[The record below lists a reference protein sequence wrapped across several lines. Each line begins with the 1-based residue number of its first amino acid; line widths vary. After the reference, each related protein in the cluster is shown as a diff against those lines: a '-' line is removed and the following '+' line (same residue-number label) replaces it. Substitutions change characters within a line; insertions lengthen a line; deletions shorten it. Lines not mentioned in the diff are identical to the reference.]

1 MSDTTPAPSV
11 FRWLRYWRNS
21 LADAESG
28 RGALDEKELKALSSV
43 DTTVY
48 RNGRIPSSAAL
59 LAELFDDEPEETR
72 LVRVVLRPAVYR
84 SLQEHGQQKQAL
96 YPEVVTPL
104 ICVLWVSRQGVLI
117 PAEPPVIPRDLLS
130 PQADDRFTLGEVEA
144 QDRLLTREAV
154 SVWSE
159 QEATALLQGEGA
171 EGEGTEGKDT
181 EIHAKRW
188 QAYYDASRRLFEQL
202 VDRERLKAAFESL
215 GEARLLKVEPQ
226 AKGAARHILSLYDW
240 LGATPRALP
249 LLERYALSRSDE
261 GYRPCVEALAGL
273 DTRLGHANTA
283 YPLAPAQRDA
293 LAQTMAMDEGEIL
306 AVNGPPG
313 TGKTTFVLSVV
324 ASLWVRAALE
334 EAEPPLIVAASTN
347 NQAVTNI
354 LAAFAKDFEEGD
366 GLLGGRWLPEIDSY
380 GGFYPARSREDE
392 AAKEYQTPAFYRHL
406 ERPESLEGAEGEFL
420 ARARAAFDDEALK
433 DVPSV
438 RRHLHGELLAT
449 RDRLIDIQRRW
460 ATLSELAER
469 LGEDAEARQQEARQ
483 ALETLGEERG
493 AIEEALRQWKRFC
506 ADESLWLS
514 VLSILPPVA
523 RHRRLKRELFIDES
537 LDERARAII
546 YAAAQPSPEAA
557 LQAWLD
563 ERRARIERLSQDIEA
578 RRALLE
584 ERDAETARLRA
595 LLPAGAELD
604 SLDAIDKSLD
614 TSLRFAL
621 FRLAVHYWEARWLE
635 DCRTQART
643 LAEEARKAEKTGL
656 TAVRPRWR
664 RRMKLTPCI
673 VSTLHSLPGHMTHS
687 VYEGPKQYRQEYLE
701 NEIDLLIIDEAGQ
714 VAPEVAGASFAL
726 ARRALVIGD
735 VHQIQP
741 VSTQVE
747 AVDVGNLRH
756 QGVLGAVEDYEELRE
771 TGRSV
776 VDGSVMRIAQRASRY
791 RYLEEAEPG
800 MFLQEH
806 RRCLKAII
814 DYCNDLCYRGMLLPK
829 RDTPPKDPAWPP
841 FSHVHVDGRV
851 ESPPAGSRINR
862 QEAETL
868 AEWLATHRGS
878 LEERH
883 GTSLGEIVG
892 VVTPF
897 KAQARLIQEA
907 CRARDIPVA
916 GDESAVTVGT
926 VHALQGAERPVILFS
941 AVYSRHDDGGFI
953 DRDPS
958 MLNVAVSRAKDSF
971 MVFGDMDVIAGAVP
985 GSPRHLLGR
994 YLFADEDNAQSF
1006 TIDRARPDLLVLCR
1020 SPQVI
1025 NDAEAHDRC
1034 IRQLLESVRLRVA
1047 LVSPWISLDR
1057 LRDTGLLDY
1066 LYQAVERGVE
1076 VTVYVDHH
1084 FNTTSDNRADAQKS
1098 ARLDHCRDVLREGGV
1113 RVRIV
1118 KGVHS
1123 KLIMA
1128 DDRFMCV
1135 GSYNWASAARSGP
1148 YKNMETSMLYS
1159 GDLREEIQLQLEGL
1173 NHRTLPDK
1181 RQESS
1186 SVAEEEVG

>member
-1 MSDTTPAPSV
+1 
-11 FRWLRYWRNS
+11 
-21 LADAESG
+21 
-28 RGALDEKELKALSSV
+28 
-43 DTTVY
+43 
-48 RNGRIPSSAAL
+48 
-59 LAELFDDEPEETR
+59 
-72 LVRVVLRPAVYR
+72 
-84 SLQEHGQQKQAL
+84 
-96 YPEVVTPL
+96 
-104 ICVLWVSRQGVLI
+104 
-117 PAEPPVIPRDLLS
+117 
-130 PQADDRFTLGEVEA
+130 
-144 QDRLLTREAV
+144 
-154 SVWSE
+154 
-159 QEATALLQGEGA
+159 
-171 EGEGTEGKDT
+171 
-181 EIHAKRW
+181 
-188 QAYYDASRRLFEQL
+188 
-202 VDRERLKAAFESL
+202 
-215 GEARLLKVEPQ
+215 
-226 AKGAARHILSLYDW
+226 
-240 LGATPRALP
+240 
-249 LLERYALSRSDE
+249 
-261 GYRPCVEALAGL
+261 
-273 DTRLGHANTA
+273 
-283 YPLAPAQRDA
+283 
-293 LAQTMAMDEGEIL
+293 
-306 AVNGPPG
+306 
-313 TGKTTFVLSVV
+313 
-324 ASLWVRAALE
+324 
-334 EAEPPLIVAASTN
+334 
-347 NQAVTNI
+347 
-354 LAAFAKDFEEGD
+354 
-366 GLLGGRWLPEIDSY
+366 
-380 GGFYPARSREDE
+380 
-392 AAKEYQTPAFYRHL
+392 
-406 ERPESLEGAEGEFL
+406 
-420 ARARAAFDDEALK
+420 
-433 DVPSV
+433 
-438 RRHLHGELLAT
+438 
-449 RDRLIDIQRRW
+449 
-460 ATLSELAER
+460 
-469 LGEDAEARQQEARQ
+469 
-483 ALETLGEERG
+483 
-493 AIEEALRQWKRFC
+493 
-506 ADESLWLS
+506 
-514 VLSILPPVA
+514 
-523 RHRRLKRELFIDES
+523 
-537 LDERARAII
+537 
-546 YAAAQPSPEAA
+546 
-557 LQAWLD
+557 
-563 ERRARIERLSQDIEA
+563 
-578 RRALLE
+578 
-584 ERDAETARLRA
+584 
-595 LLPAGAELD
+595 
-604 SLDAIDKSLD
+604 
-614 TSLRFAL
+614 
-621 FRLAVHYWEARWLE
+621 
-635 DCRTQART
+635 
-643 LAEEARKAEKTGL
+643 
-656 TAVRPRWR
+656 
-664 RRMKLTPCI
+664 
-673 VSTLHSLPGHMTHS
+673 MTHS

-726 ARRALVIGD
+726 AKRALVIGD

-776 VDGSVMRIAQRASRY
+776 VDGSVMRIAQLASRY

-1057 LRDTGLLDY
+1057 LRDTGLLEC

-1084 FNTTSDNRADAQKS
+1084 FNTTSANRADAQKS
-1098 ARLDHCRDVLREGGV
+1098 ARFSHCRGVLQEGGIRV
-1113 RVRIV
+1113 RVV

-1159 GDLREEIQLQLEGL
+1159 GDLREEIQIQLEAL

-1181 RQESS
+1181 RQESP

>member
-1 MSDTTPAPSV
+1 MSDATPVPSV
-11 FRWLRYWRNS
+11 FQWLRYWRNS

-28 RGALDEKELKALSSV
+28 RGALGEKELKALSPV
-43 DTTVY
+43 ETTVY

-59 LAELFDDEPEETR
+59 LAELFEGEPEETR

-84 SLQEHGQQKQAL
+84 SLQEHGKQKQAL

-104 ICVLWVSRQGVLI
+104 TCVLWVSRQGDLL

-159 QEATALLQGEGA
+159 QEATALLEGEGA
-171 EGEGTEGKDT
+171 ERHEK
-181 EIHAKRW
+181 IW
-188 QAYYDASRRLFEQL
+188 QVYYRVSRRLFEQL
-202 VDRERLKAAFESL
+202 VDLERLKTSFESL

-226 AKGAARHILSLYDW
+226 AKGAAQHILNLYDW
-240 LGATPRALP
+240 LGATPRTLP
-249 LLERYALSRSDE
+249 LLERYALSRPEE
-261 GYRPCVEALAGL
+261 GGRPCVEALARL

-283 YPLAPAQRDA
+283 YPLARAQRDA
-293 LAQTMAMDEGEIL
+293 LAQAMAMEEGEIL
-306 AVNGPPG
+306 AINGPPG

-366 GLLGGRWLPEIDSY
+366 GPLGGRWLPGIDSY

-392 AAKEYQTPAFYRHL
+392 AAREYQTPAFYRRL
-406 ERPESLEGAEGEFL
+406 ERPDYLEGAEGAFL
-420 ARARAAFDDEALK
+420 SRARTAFDDEALK

-438 RRHLHGELLAT
+438 RRRLHGELLAMC
-449 RDRLIDIQRRW
+449 DRLADIRHRW
-460 ATLSELAER
+460 ATLCELAER
-469 LGEDAEARQQEARQ
+469 LGEDAEARQQEARHTLE
-483 ALETLGEERG
+483 ALEEERG
-493 AIEEALRQWKRFC
+493 AMEAALRQWKRFC

-514 VLSILPPVA
+514 LLSVLPPVA
-523 RHRRLKRELFIDES
+523 RRRRLRRELFIAES
-537 LDERARAII
+537 LDDRARAII
-546 YAAAQPSPEAA
+546 HGAAQTSPEAA
-557 LQAWLD
+557 LRAWLE
-563 ERRARIERLSQDIEA
+563 ERQARSERLLGDIEE
-578 RRALLE
+578 RQALLE
-584 ERDAETARLRA
+584 ERAAEAARLRT
-595 LLPAGAELD
+595 LLPAGADPDDLA
-604 SLDAIDKSLD
+604 AIDASLD
-614 TSLRFAL
+614 TSLRYSL

-635 DCRTQART
+635 DCRTQARV
-643 LAEEARKAEKTGL
+643 LAEEAKRAEKTGL

-673 VSTLHSLPGHMTHS
+673 VSTLHSLPSHMMHS
-687 VYEGPKQYRQEYLE
+687 VYEGPDRYRQEYLE

-747 AVDVGNLRH
+747 AVDMGNLRH
-756 QGVLGAVEDYEELRE
+756 QGLLERVEHYEALRE

-776 VDGSVMRIAQRASRY
+776 VDGSVMRIAQQASRY

-806 RRCLKAII
+806 RRCLNAII
-814 DYCNDLCYRGMLLPK
+814 AYCNDLCYRGLLLP
-829 RDTPPKDPAWPP
+829 RRETPPRDPTWPP
-841 FSHVHVDGRV
+841 FSYVHVDGRV
-851 ESPPAGSRINR
+851 ESPPSGSRINR

-868 AEWLATHRGS
+868 AEWLATHRGA

-883 GTSLGEIVG
+883 GAPLHEIVG

-897 KAQARLIQEA
+897 KAQALLIQEA
-907 CRARDIPVA
+907 CRDRDIPVA
-916 GDESAVTVGT
+916 GDESAMTIGT

-971 MVFGDMDVIAGAVP
+971 MVFGDMDVIAGATP

-994 YLFADEDNAQSF
+994 YLFADDNNAQAF
-1006 TIDRARPDLLVLCR
+1006 TIDRARPDLLALCR

-1034 IRQLLESVRLRVA
+1034 IRQLLESVRQRVA

-1057 LRDTGLLDY
+1057 LRETGLLQC
-1066 LYQAVERGVE
+1066 LTQAVERGVE
-1076 VTVYVDHH
+1076 VSVYVDHH
-1084 FNTTSDNRADAQKS
+1084 FNTTSANRADAQKA
-1098 ARLDHCRDVLREGGV
+1098 ARLDQCRDVLQEGGV
-1113 RVRIV
+1113 RVRVV

-1135 GSYNWASAARSGP
+1135 GSFNWASAARSGP
-1148 YKNMETSMLYS
+1148 YKNMETSMFYS
-1159 GDLREEIQLQLEGL
+1159 GHLREEIQLQLEAL
-1173 NHRTLPDK
+1173 NRRALPDE
-1181 RQESS
+1181 RHESLG
-1186 SVAEEEVG
+1186 VTEGEAG